1 MISIKSSF
9 ILAMVGLIGSFAIS
23 PNIAA
28 AQNQQP
34 QAQKSTNNSSSSNGW
49 QTQSLPEKLP
59 SISANTTSEVTK
71 KEIPQIKDEKDQTS
85 KKKVIRKRP
94 AKKVNTE
101 YRKTNSNSI
110 RIISSTIDSSALM
123 MANDLA
129 RVLDDPKK
137 IRVVPI
143 IGKGAARSLK
153 DIYYMKGVDIGIIQ
167 ADVLEHYK
175 KNKKLPDP
183 KRFIRYI
190 TTLGTQEIHLVA
202 RRHIKTITQ
211 LQGKTVN
218 IGPVDD
224 GNAIAAKAV
233 FGAYD
238 LQVNSVHLDNRA
250 AIRRLKNGEIDA
262 LVLVGGKPASN
273 LLSELASSKEF
284 HLVDI
289 GFNKQLNGLYKPT
302 VMIHED
308 YPYLID
314 EQRVVSSISVDVV
327 MAMYYWPKG
336 TARYKKV
343 KRFVD
348 AFFSK
353 LPKLRSQHYHSK
365 WKEVRLEHDLRGW
378 SRFQPASTWIKN
390 TKKNKKVSAR
400 LPAR

>member
-9 ILAMVGLIGSFAIS
+9 ILALAGLIGSFAIL
-23 PNIAA
+23 PYIAA
-28 AQNQQP
+28 AQTQP
-34 QAQKSTNNSSSSNGW
+34 KQNNKKPDVNAGW
-49 QTQSLPEKLP
+49 HTQSLPEKSQNKP
-59 SISANTTSEVTK
+59 AAQPNKITK
-71 KEIPQIKDEKDQTS
+71 KDLPQIQSEDTKNS

-101 YRKTNSNSI
+101 YTKTNSNSI

-202 RRHIKTITQ
+202 RRHIDTILQLNGKTI
-211 LQGKTVN
+211 N
-218 IGPVDD
+218 IGPIDD
-224 GNAIAAKAV
+224 SNAIAAKAV
-233 FGAYD
+233 FDAYG
-238 LQVNSVHLDNRA
+238 LEVNSVHLDNRA

-273 LLSELASSKEF
+273 LLSELASSKDF

-289 GFNKQLNGLYKPT
+289 GFNKQLSGLYKPT

-336 TARYKKV
+336 TARYNKV

-353 LPKLRSQHYHSK
+353 LPQLQSSHYHNK
-365 WKEVRLEHDLRGW
+365 WKEVRLENDLKGW
-378 SRFQPASTWIKN
+378 RRFQAAHQWLKK
-390 TKKNKKVSAR
+390 TKKSKKVSAR
-400 LPAR
+400 LPGR